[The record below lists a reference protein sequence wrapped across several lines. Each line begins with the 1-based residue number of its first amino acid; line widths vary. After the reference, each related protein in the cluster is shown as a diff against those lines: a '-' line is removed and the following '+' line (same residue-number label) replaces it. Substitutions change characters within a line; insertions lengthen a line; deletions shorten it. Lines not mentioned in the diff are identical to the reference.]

1 MCIHKNIFYSSLL
14 ILFLLT
20 AGCATSYA
28 PDNWLPET
36 DKVPQNN
43 YGGWI
48 TVIVDESKDETEEK
62 YTHIETIYQ
71 PTISK
76 TLTRYLQLST
86 SEAKSIEELKDI
98 VLRVENKINSL
109 KENWN

>member
-1 MCIHKNIFYSSLL
+1 MNEVFKKMNSERIELTDGYVLLPDPFNGIILQRETEKIRRKKN
-14 ILFLLT
+14 
-20 AGCATSYA
+20 
-28 PDNWLPET
+28 
-36 DKVPQNN
+36 
-43 YGGWI
+43 
-48 TVIVDESKDETEEK
+48 ETEEK

-86 SEAKSIEELKDI
+86 SEAKTVEELRDV

-109 KENWN
+109 KENWG